1 MVITFLISSCVD
13 PPVAPRLMLEVLN
26 STATED
32 TRVLARI
39 GSRVAISCRMTEAY
53 TGGNLQVYW
62 SSTTQTTDFSVRQS
76 LTEVHLIIDTVY
88 RENAGIYNC
97 HAVNNID
104 AALLPVN
111 LVVGSVP
118 EPFRITVTASNNNS
132 LSVVWEGN
140 TTKPYDER
148 ILAHYV
154 QYRAVNYSDT
164 GVVVEKFA
172 ASVQTATIR
181 NVEHGVEYLVSIWGE
196 NFFGNS
202 SESNEVSVII
212 IFSK

>member
-32 TRVLARI
+32 TRILARI
-39 GSRVAISCRMTEAY
+39 GSHVAISCRMTEAY

-62 SSTTQTTDFSVRQS
+62 SSSTQTTDFSFRQS
-76 LTEVHLIIDTVY
+76 QTEVRLIIDTVY
-88 RENAGIYNC
+88 KENAGIYNC

-104 AALLPVN
+104 AALLSVN
-111 LVVGSVP
+111 LIVGSVP
-118 EPFRITVTASNNNS
+118 DPFTVTVTSNNYTITVE
-132 LSVVWEGN
+132 WEDN

-164 GVVVEKFA
+164 DVVVEKFA
-172 ASVQTATIR
+172 ASVHTATIR
-181 NVEHGVEYLVSIWGE
+181 NVEHSVEYLVSMWGE
-196 NFFGNS
+196 NVFGNS
-202 SESNEVSVII
+202 SASNEVSVII

>member
-1 MVITFLISSCVD
+1 
-13 PPVAPRLMLEVLN
+13 MLEVLN

-32 TRVLARI
+32 TRILARI

-62 SSTTQTTDFSVRQS
+62 SFTTQTTNFSVRQS
-76 LTEVHLIIDTVY
+76 LTEVHLIIDTVN
-88 RENAGIYNC
+88 RENGGIYNC

-111 LVVGSVP
+111 LIVGSVP
-118 EPFRITVTASNNNS
+118 NPFTVTVTSNNYTITVE
-132 LSVVWEGN
+132 WEDN

-154 QYRAVNYSDT
+154 QYRPVNGSNT
-164 GVVVEKFA
+164 IIVVEKYA
-172 ASVQTATIR
+172 ASVQETTFREGERGI
-181 NVEHGVEYLVSIWGE
+181 EYLVSMWSE
-196 NFFGNS
+196 NSFGNS
-202 SESNEVSVII
+202 TATNEVSVVVNG
-212 IFSK
+212 KYG

>member
-1 MVITFLISSCVD
+1 
-13 PPVAPRLMLEVLN
+13 MLEVLN
-26 STATED
+26 AAATD
-32 TRVLARI
+32 DARILARI
-39 GSRVAISCRMTEAY
+39 GSRVTISCRMTEAY
-53 TGGNLQVYW
+53 TGGDLQVYW

-76 LTEVHLIIDTVY
+76 QTEVHLIIDTVY

-111 LVVGSVP
+111 LIVGSVSD
-118 EPFRITVTASNNNS
+118 PFTVTVTSNNYTITVE
-132 LSVVWEGN
+132 WEDN

-164 GVVVEKFA
+164 DVVVEKFA

-181 NVEHGVEYLVSIWGE
+181 NVEHGVEYLVSMWGE
-196 NFFGNS
+196 NIFGNS
-202 SESNEVSVII
+202 SASNEVSVII